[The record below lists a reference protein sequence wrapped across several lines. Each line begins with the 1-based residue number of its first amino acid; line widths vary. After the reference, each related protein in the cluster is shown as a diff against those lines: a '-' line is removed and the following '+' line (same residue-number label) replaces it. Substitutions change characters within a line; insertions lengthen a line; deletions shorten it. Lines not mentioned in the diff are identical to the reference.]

1 MVYIK
6 TGLLGSFG
14 YSSDSNNITVDLTN
28 KGGSNKAS
36 SFCAKFTFP
45 FMAKKPERGGN

>member
-14 YSSDSNNITVDLTN
+14 YSGDSNNITVDLTKN
-28 KGGSNKAS
+28 GGSNKAS
-36 SFCAKFTFP
+36 SFCAIATTPIMKHIGVYF
-45 FMAKKPERGGN
+45 